1 LSTGGLTALAMNK
14 LCNSTDTTTIA
25 TQSPSRK
32 KEGDQSDDEALNR
45 ITWRVAR
52 RSRRRRNGL
61 RSIAVSGKR
70 TGSTTIC
77 ENYKPKEKHMTA
89 KTKTQEANELKLVI
103 TRVFDA
109 PREVVWQAWTDIEHF
124 KQWFKSNDGQNI
136 FSVKM
141 DVRVGGRYRIQTRH
155 PDDEYFTSVGV
166 YREVNPPERLVFTWA
181 WEKDGSEPDFGE
193 VEPPE
198 MLVTL
203 ELRSC
208 GKQTEMVF
216 TQTNFASAQSR
227 DNHNRGWSAYFDQ
240 LAKFV
245 KQ

>member
-1 LSTGGLTALAMNK
+1 MDAEPLKG
-14 LCNSTDTTTIA
+14 
-25 TQSPSRK
+25 
-32 KEGDQSDDEALNR
+32 
-45 ITWRVAR
+45 
-52 RSRRRRNGL
+52 RRNGL
-61 RSIAVSGKR
+61 RSIALSGKR
-70 TGSTTIC
+70 TSGSTTIC
-77 ENYKPKEKHMTA
+77 ENYKPKEKNMTA
-89 KTKTQEANELKLVI
+89 NTTTQEANELKLVI

-109 PREVVWQAWTDIEHF
+109 PREIVWRAWTDTECF
-124 KQWFKSNDGQNI
+124 KQWFKLNDGVTML
-136 FSVKM
+136 SVKM

-198 MLVTL
+198 TLVTL
-203 ELRSC
+203 EFRARRE
-208 GKQTEMVF
+208 QTEMVF
-216 TQTNFASAQSR
+216 TQTNFASVQSR

-245 KQ
+245 KT